1 MGAEGAT
8 ERRPEVYGGATRRA
22 YGREFAAQFSGDGTG
37 GAVSGPEVDAD
48 AHDVIVGTEEAGGLC
63 DGVIAEC
70 GRQLQMDTAHE
81 NCGER
86 HGGQAKCRG
95 GFREG

>member
-1 MGAEGAT
+1 
-8 ERRPEVYGGATRRA
+8 V
-22 YGREFAAQFSGDGTG
+22 
-37 GAVSGPEVDAD
+37 VGPEVDAD

-81 NCGER
+81 NGLV
-86 HGGQAKCRG
+86 RG
-95 GFREG
+95 MGARQSAA